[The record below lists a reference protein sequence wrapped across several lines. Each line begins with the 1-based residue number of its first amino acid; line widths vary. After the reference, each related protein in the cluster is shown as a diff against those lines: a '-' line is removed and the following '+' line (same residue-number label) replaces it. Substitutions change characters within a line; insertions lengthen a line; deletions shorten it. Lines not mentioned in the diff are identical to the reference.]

1 MLRKIKEGI
10 RKLYCMMQRH
20 NIHLQTKLIA
30 SYMVVII
37 IPLAFVGL
45 YSYWTLENAVMDEIS
60 GSIDQTIMQTGRMIS
75 MDMSR
80 AREISDL
87 IYINPKIQKR
97 LSSNSKM
104 DFSEF
109 QSFIIDLRVEL
120 NYLTKYSNDY
130 NVVVY
135 YKDEN
140 PVAVDYFTPEFQS
153 ESKIKDGLTYS
164 KLIQNKNE
172 YYWGTTKLKI
182 FGADNSESIYVTLL
196 RNIKSLETGEHIG
209 TMALSYSEKYISD
222 ILQEVKLGESG
233 FLFVMDESGR
243 IVSHHN
249 KELLMT
255 DISDRP
261 YAEKIKKSP
270 SGSFTQKIENES
282 YLFNY
287 NNIEGTDWCIV
298 GVVKV
303 NELTNKLGDIRMA
316 IIFIGTAVLIVAVLF
331 SIKISNGISRRIKK
345 LAKAMKRVEEGN
357 LDVNIKSGKPAD
369 EISLLYKG
377 FNSMQEEIRNL
388 IEQIK
393 VTNQKKRSAELK
405 ALQHQINP
413 HFLYNTL
420 DSINWMAA
428 SRYKANDISM
438 MVTSLANLFR
448 LSLNKSNNITTVK
461 NEIEH
466 VRSYVNIQKIRFDY
480 TFDVMFE
487 VEHSLDDFNIIKLI
501 LQPLVENSILH
512 GFKDIEYKGEILI
525 KVFNKDEEIHFEVSD
540 NGVGCDVELMNG
552 KLLDSTNLEVNKGGY
567 GVKNVDERIKLCYGN
582 EYGIKFYDNGCR
594 GTTVLIRLPI
604 STSEGGVSI
613 A

>member
-37 IPLAFVGL
+37 IPLTFVGV
-45 YSYWTLENAVMDEIS
+45 YSYCTLENAIMNKIS
-60 GSIDQTIMQTGRMIS
+60 SSIEQTILQTGRMIS
-75 MDMSR
+75 MDMSK
-80 AREISDL
+80 ARKISDL
-87 IYINPKIQKR
+87 IYINPKIQKN
-97 LSSNSKM
+97 LAEYSKM
-104 DFSEF
+104 NLDEF
-109 QSFIIDLRVEL
+109 QDCYVEMRDDL
-120 NYLTKYSNDY
+120 NILTTFSNAYD
-130 NVVVY
+130 VVLY
-135 YKDEN
+135 YKETE
-140 PVAVDYFTPEFQS
+140 PFTLGYSAPKLQC
-153 ESKIKDGLTYS
+153 ESKISNTLAYK
-164 KLIQNKNE
+164 KLIQNNSE
-172 YYWGTTKLKI
+172 YYWCTTKLKV
-182 FGADNSESIYVTLL
+182 FGEFNSESIHVMLL
-196 RNIKSLETGEHIG
+196 RNIKSLENGEHIG
-209 TMALSYSEKYISD
+209 VMTVSYSEKYISD
-222 ILQEVKLGESG
+222 ILQKVSLGKSG
-233 FLFVMDESGR
+233 FLFVMDEAG
-243 IVSHHN
+243 IVISHHN
-249 KELLMT
+249 NDLLMT
-255 DISDRP
+255 DISDRA
-261 YAEKIKKSP
+261 YAQKIKKSP
-270 SGSFTQKIENES
+270 SGSFTQQIGKES

-287 NNIEGTDWCIV
+287 NNIEGTDWHIV

-303 NELTNKLGDIRMA
+303 QELTNELGYIRMA
-316 IIFIGTAVLIVAVLF
+316 IIFSGMAVMVVAVLF
-331 SIKISNGISRRIKK
+331 SIKISNGISRRVKK

-438 MVTSLANLFR
+438 MVTSLASLFR
-448 LSLNKSNNITTVK
+448 LSLNKSNEITTVQ
-461 NEIEH
+461 NELEH
-466 VRSYVNIQKIRFDY
+466 VKSYINIQKIRFDGA
-480 TFDVMFE
+480 FDVMFE
-487 VEHSLDDFNIIKLI
+487 VEHSLDDFKIIKLI

-512 GFKDIEYKGEILI
+512 GFKDIDYKGEILI
-525 KVFNKDEEIHFEVSD
+525 KVFNKGEEIHFEVSD

-567 GVKNVDERIKLCYGN
+567 GVKNVDERIKLCYGDQ
-582 EYGIKFYDNGCR
+582 YGIKFYDNGCS

-604 STSEGGVSI
+604 GTSEGGFSI

>member
-10 RKLYCMMQRH
+10 RKLYCIMQRH

-30 SYMVVII
+30 SYVVVIVV
-37 IPLAFVGL
+37 PLAFIGL

-60 GSIDQTIMQTGRMIS
+60 SSIDQTIMQTSRMIS
-75 MDMSR
+75 MDMSK

-87 IYINPKIQKR
+87 IYINPKIQKN
-97 LSSNSKM
+97 LAGYSKM
-104 DFSEF
+104 DLAEF
-109 QSFIIDLRVEL
+109 QDCYVEMRDDL
-120 NYLTKYSNDY
+120 NILTTFSNAYD
-130 NVVVY
+130 VVLY
-135 YKDEN
+135 YKQTEGFSG
-140 PVAVDYFTPEFQS
+140 DYSAPKLQS
-153 ESKIKDGLTYS
+153 ESKISNTLAYK
-164 KLIQNKNE
+164 KLIQNNRE
-172 YYWGTTKLKI
+172 YYWFTTKLKI
-182 FGADNSESIYVTLL
+182 FGEFNSESTHVMLL
-196 RNIKSLETGEHIG
+196 RNIKSLEDGEHIG
-209 TMALSYSEKYISD
+209 IMTVSYSENYISD
-222 ILQEVKLGESG
+222 ILKEVKLGESG
-233 FLFVMDESGR
+233 FLFIMDESGNV
-243 IVSHHN
+243 VSHHN

-255 DISDRP
+255 DISDRA
-261 YAEKIKKSP
+261 YVQKIKKSP
-270 SGSFTQKIENES
+270 SGSFTQKIGKES

-287 NNIEGTDWCIV
+287 SNIEGTDWRIV

-303 NELTNKLGDIRMA
+303 KELTNKLGNIRMA
-316 IIFIGTAVLIVAVLF
+316 IIFIGMAVLIMAVLF

-345 LAKAMKRVEEGN
+345 LAIAMKRVEEGN

-448 LSLNKSNNITTVK
+448 LSLNKSNDITTVK

-480 TFDVMFE
+480 TFDVEFE
-487 VEHSLDDFNIIKLI
+487 VEDSLNDFKIIKLI
-501 LQPLVENSILH
+501 LQPIVENSILH
-512 GFKDIEYKGEILI
+512 GFKDIDYKGEILI
-525 KVFNKDEEIHFEVSD
+525 RVFNKDGEINFQVSD
-540 NGVGCDVELMNG
+540 NGVGCDIELMNR
-552 KLLDSTNLEVNKGGY
+552 KLLDSANSEENKGGY

-582 EYGIKFYDNGCR
+582 QYGIKFYDNGCR
-594 GTTVLIRLPI
+594 GTTVLIRLPG
-604 STSEGGVSI
+604 TSEGGISI